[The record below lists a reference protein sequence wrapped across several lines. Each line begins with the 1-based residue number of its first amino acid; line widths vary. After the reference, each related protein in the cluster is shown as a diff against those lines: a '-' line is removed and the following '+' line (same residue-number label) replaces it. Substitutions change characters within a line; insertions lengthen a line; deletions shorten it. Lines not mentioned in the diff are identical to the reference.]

1 MVFSEVQKE
10 GKREAM
16 GKKLITRTFI
26 DKASKPI
33 AGSDYSY
40 LLSRSDF
47 CINV

>member
-26 DKASKPI
+26 DKTSKRI
-33 AGSDYSY
+33 AGSDF
-40 LLSRSDF
+40 D
-47 CINV
+47 